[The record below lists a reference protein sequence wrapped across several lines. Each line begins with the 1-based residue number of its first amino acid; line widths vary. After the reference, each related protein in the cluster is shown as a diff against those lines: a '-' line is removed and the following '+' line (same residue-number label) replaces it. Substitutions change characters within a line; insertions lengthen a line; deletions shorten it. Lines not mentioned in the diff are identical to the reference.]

1 MIKNLRKFVIT
12 SIFFISIFLLN
23 VSSNARGEPI
33 VGEIILNPEKP
44 KMQSDVTF
52 TADISGDSISSVR
65 LVLNECNKPKKIC
78 HAPPQN
84 VSMNKV
90 SGNIYQTVVTLQWDD
105 VSSITYHIEL
115 ISDGKWIEYEE
126 YTTNLTLDSEDSNVS
141 GDSNGSPGF
150 EIMVFL
156 LAIVGVVLLFKKLK
170 FK

>member
-1 MIKNLRKFVIT
+1 MIKNLRKFVII
-12 SIFFISIFLLN
+12 SIFFVSFFLLN
-23 VSSNARGEPI
+23 VSSSAIGEPI
-33 VGEIILNPEKP
+33 VGWIILNPEKP

-52 TADISGDSISSVR
+52 TVDISGDSISSVR
-65 LVLNECNKPKKIC
+65 LVLSECNKPKKIC

-84 VSMNKV
+84 VSMNKA
-90 SGNIYQTVVTLQWDD
+90 SGNTYQTVVTLQWDD

-126 YTTNLTLDSEDSNVS
+126 YTTNLTLDSEDSNGS

-156 LAIVGVVLLFKKLK
+156 LAIVGVVLLFKKFK

>member
-1 MIKNLRKFVIT
+1 MIKRLRK
-12 SIFFISIFLLN
+12 IFLISVFFTGMFLLN
-23 VSSNARGEPI
+23 LGTLAIGNPI
-33 VGEIILNPEKP
+33 VGDIILNPEKP

-52 TADISGDSISSVR
+52 TVDISGDSISSVR
-65 LVLNECNKPKKIC
+65 LVLNECNKPKAIC

-90 SGNIYQTVVTLQWDD
+90 SGNTYRTVVILQWDD
-105 VSSITYHIEL
+105 VSSITYHIEV

-126 YTTNLTLDSEDSNVS
+126 FTTNLDIGSDGSSDSN
-141 GDSNGSPGF
+141 DSPGF

-156 LAIVGVVLLFKKLK
+156 LAIVGVVLLFKKFK

>member
-1 MIKNLRKFVIT
+1 MIKNLRKFVLI
-12 SIFFISIFLLN
+12 SIFFASIYLLN
-23 VSSNARGEPI
+23 ICPPAIGEPI

-90 SGNIYQTVVTLQWDD
+90 SGNTYQTALTLEWDD

-126 YTTNLTLDSEDSNVS
+126 YTTNLTIDSEDSNGS
-141 GDSNGSPGF
+141 GGSNGSPGF

-156 LAIVGVVLLFKKLK
+156 LAIVGVVLIFKKFK

>member
-1 MIKNLRKFVIT
+1 MIKRLRKLFLIFV
-12 SIFFISIFLLN
+12 FFAGIFLLN
-23 VSSNARGEPI
+23 LGTIAIGDPI

-52 TADISGDSISSVR
+52 TVDISGDSISSVR

-90 SGNIYQTVVTLQWDD
+90 SGDTYQTVVTLQWDD

-115 ISDGKWIEYEE
+115 ISNGEWIEYEE
-126 YTTNLTLDSEDSNVS
+126 FTTNLLIDSEGTSSS

-156 LAIVGVVLLFKKLK
+156 LAIVGVVLIFKKFK